1 MSAERTEAPT
11 PRRIREAR
19 RRGEVSKSQE
29 VVSIGV
35 LLMAVLA
42 LRLTGPALWANMS
55 GLLRDGL
62 MTNVHGDLTVDAAGQ
77 LGRDAL
83 RRTAL
88 LLGPLLGVAVASAVA
103 LNVGQTGLLLSTE
116 RLKPRLDHLNPL
128 QGVRR
133 ILSPDGLVQL
143 AKALLKMGVVAF
155 VVTYT
160 IRGQLHQIAALATV
174 GVAEATVLTFRLAF
188 DIALRAALVLFVL
201 SVADYAWQRRKHM
214 KQLRMTR
221 QELKQELKESEGD
234 PHVRAAQRRRRESL
248 LNRMIAAV
256 PTADVVVTNPVHVA
270 VALKYDA
277 ATMHAPVVVAKGE
290 RLVAQRIKQVARDA
304 GVPVLEEPPLARAL
318 FSSTNVGQPI
328 PVNLYHAVAEVLAWV
343 YSLRETAAHWGRA
356 ARRWR

>member
-1 MSAERTEAPT
+1 MPGERTEAPT
-11 PRRIREAR
+11 PRRVRDAR

-29 VVSIGV
+29 VVSLGV

-42 LRLTGPALWANMS
+42 LRLTGPAWWGNIS

-62 MTNVHGDLTVDAAGQ
+62 MTPVHGDLTVETTGQ
-77 LGRDAL
+77 MGREAL

-88 LLGPLLGVAVASAVA
+88 ALGPLLGVIVASAVA
-103 LNVGQTGLLLSTE
+103 FNVGQTGLLFTTE
-116 RLKPRLDHLNPL
+116 RLKPKLDHVNPL
-128 QGVRR
+128 KGVKR
-133 ILSPDGLVQL
+133 IVSPDGLVQL
-143 AKALLKMGVVAF
+143 AKALLKMGVVA
-155 VVTYT
+155 YT
-160 IRGQLHQIAALATV
+160 IRGQLDQISALATV
-174 GVAEATVLTFRLAF
+174 GVADATVLTFRLGF
-188 DIALRAALVLFVL
+188 DIALRAAIVLFVL
-201 SVADYAWQRRKHM
+201 SIADYAWQRRKHM

-234 PHVRAAQRRRRESL
+234 PHVRATQRRRRESL

-256 PTADVVVTNPVHVA
+256 PAADVVVTNPVHVA

-277 ATMHAPVVVAKGE
+277 AAMQAPVVVAKGE

-318 FSSTNVGQPI
+318 FKSTNVGQPI

-343 YSLRETAAHWGRA
+343 YSLRETARRWGTA